1 MAHGNVPCVGSKED
15 YLEDD
20 GSHLSAR
27 EVHRYLTRY
36 VRRLAF
42 ARCKCLLIHCVRVCG
57 DGVNSVMYNLRS
69 KMDPFWNQL
78 VVAGFDQDKP
88 YVTLT
93 LSLSLSLFGVVL
105 EYGS

>member
-1 MAHGNVPCVGSKED
+1 MCAISR
-15 YLEDD
+15 
-20 GSHLSAR
+20 S
-27 EVHRYLTRY
+27 
-36 VRRLAF
+36 F
-42 ARCKCLLIHCVRVCG
+42 ARCNCLLIHCVRVCG